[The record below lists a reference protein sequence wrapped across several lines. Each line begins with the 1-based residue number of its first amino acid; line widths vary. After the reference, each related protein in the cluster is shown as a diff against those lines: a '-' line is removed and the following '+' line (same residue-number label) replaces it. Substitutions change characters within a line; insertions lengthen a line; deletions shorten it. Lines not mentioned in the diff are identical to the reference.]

1 VSETDDITLRDQLSA
16 LYDVAIYRPLVTVG
30 VVTLSIFAALLEG
43 VGLSFLIPIIEI
55 AQGNADRSEM
65 SGVGETFTTVYD
77 ALGVPFTLEYVVAG
91 VGLVMVVRYSS
102 SFVVAWLKA
111 ALKTDYVRHLQTEG
125 FKQALQA
132 EIAYYDEHGSDEI
145 LNAIVTQ
152 AEYAGTVIKNIVM
165 LVEQGAIS
173 LIYVSIAL
181 YIAPVMTILTAFLLG
196 IVLLAMRF
204 AVESGYAVGDRIA
217 DANEQLHRSAQA
229 GTQGIRDVKLF
240 GLSEETF
247 ESFVSAAEKYYH
259 SSVLKARN
267 EAAMDNIYQMV
278 TAIAV
283 FVLIYLALTFAALSI
298 ASLGVFLFAM
308 FRLAPR
314 VSTLNNLTYQTAG
327 NLPHLVR
334 TQRFIDELS
343 SQREED
349 TGDQEPPS
357 PVENIQFSDVSF
369 SYGEECVLNDVSFEA
384 ERGEL
389 VAFVGPSG
397 AGKSTIVSL
406 LSRLYD
412 PDTGEITAN
421 GVPIEEF
428 ELADWRERVSMV
440 RQDPHMFNDTLRYNV
455 TVGNRSAT
463 ESEIEQVCELS
474 QVSEFLGDLPRGL
487 DTVLGDNGVRLSG
500 GQRQRVALA
509 RALLEDSDV
518 VVLDEATSDLDT
530 ALEERIQSKLESS
543 SDDRILIT
551 IAHRLSTVVN
561 ADRIYAMRDG
571 VIVEQGTHQELLD
584 ESGTYAELYL
594 SQAQ

>member
-1 VSETDDITLRDQLSA
+1 VSETDDITLRNQLSA

-30 VVTLSIFAALLEG
+30 VISLSIFTALLEG

-55 AQGNADRSEM
+55 AQGNANRSEM
-65 SGVGETFTTVYD
+65 SGVGEAFTTVYD
-77 ALGVPFTLEYVVAG
+77 AVGVPLTLEYVVAG
-91 VGLVMVVRYSS
+91 VGLVMVVRYSF

-125 FKQALQA
+125 FRQALQA
-132 EIAYYDEHGSDEI
+132 QTAYYDEHGSDEI

-152 AEYAGTVIKNIVM
+152 SEYAGAVIKRIV
-165 LVEQGAIS
+165 LLIEQGAIS

-181 YIAPVMTILTAFLLG
+181 YIAPVMTILTALLLG
-196 IVLLAMRF
+196 VVLLTMRF

-247 ESFVSAAEKYYH
+247 ESFASAVDKYYR

-283 FVLIYLALTFAALSI
+283 FILIYFALTFAALSV

-314 VSTLNNLTYQTAG
+314 VSTLNNLTYQTAS
-327 NLPHLVR
+327 NFPHLVR

-343 SQREED
+343 NQREVD
-349 TGDQEPPS
+349 TGERKPPS
-357 PVENIQFSDVSF
+357 PVRNIKFTDVSF
-369 SYGEECVLNDVSFEA
+369 SYGEERVLNDVSFEA

-389 VAFVGPSG
+389 VALVGASG

-412 PDTGEITAN
+412 PDSGEITAN

-428 ELADWRERVSMV
+428 ELTGWRERVSMV

-455 TVGNRSAT
+455 TVGDRGAT
-463 ESEIEQVCELS
+463 KSEIKRVCELS
-474 QVSEFLGDLPRGL
+474 QVSEFLDDLPRGL
-487 DTVLGDNGVRLSG
+487 DTVVGDSGIRLSG

-509 RALLEDSDV
+509 RALLEESDFI
-518 VVLDEATSDLDT
+518 VLDEATSDLDT

-543 SDDRILIT
+543 NDDRILIT

-561 ADRIYAMRDG
+561 ADRIYAMKDG
-571 VIVEQGTHQELLD
+571 EIVEEGTHQELLD
-584 ESGTYAELYL
+584 ESGTYSKLYL
-594 SQAQ
+594 SQTQ